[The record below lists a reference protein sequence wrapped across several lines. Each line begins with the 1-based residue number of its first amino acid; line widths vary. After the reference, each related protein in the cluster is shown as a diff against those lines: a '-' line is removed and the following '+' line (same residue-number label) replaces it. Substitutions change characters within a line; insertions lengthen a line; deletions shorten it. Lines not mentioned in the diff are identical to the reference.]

1 MTARAFI
8 AANRKVGIAMVKQPR
23 SAATSDQSENGVSK
37 YIYSPLVLPVGLEP
51 TTERL

>member
-1 MTARAFI
+1 MKSFTPAIVRTGTAIVAH
-8 AANRKVGIAMVKQPR
+8 NK